1 MRPNFDRAG
10 ETRWNST
17 LSALK
22 VATVLGLAVGLAS
35 CGSLLGSDEP
45 DTSAPLG
52 SVTTPDRNNRG
63 LTGVGRASAEDIT
76 AGATGGYVV
85 ADEPQAAL
93 IARNVLEKGGTAVDA
108 AVSLYFT
115 LAVTQPQAASLG
127 GGGICLVHDRSARS
141 TQSVEFLPRRASAGG
156 PVAIPGNVRGFALMH
171 ARYGQTSW
179 SSLLAPAE
187 RLAATGTPVS
197 RAMAQSIQ
205 RHAGI
210 IRSDQALGRGL
221 LAPTGLPLK
230 ELDEATQIELA
241 STLGLVRSRG
251 VSALYAGD
259 AAQTLAD
266 AIKAAGGNVSAD
278 DLQHYR
284 PTVNEAGSISAG
296 AVTLRIPSSNVGA
309 GTFAEK
315 LWTNLQGIA
324 PTDGA
329 GAARAADNVALE
341 LGAPGK
347 LPDDL
352 GSTGFA
358 VATANGDAVAC
369 AVTNNGAFG
378 TGRTASGMGIILAR
392 SPDDP
397 VSGLAPAFL
406 APVIAVAPDQAT
418 VAYVGASG
426 GGPSAVAGNQQ
437 VVRQLL
443 SNNGKGLG
451 AAIAAATPGPAPLL
465 NAINCASGFVGALA
479 GCEAGV
485 DPDGAGLGAEAI
497 GR

>member
-1 MRPNFDRAG
+1 MRPNFDRTDD
-10 ETRWNST
+10 TRRNSPF
-17 LSALK
+17 AVLK
-22 VATVLGLAVGLAS
+22 VATALVLSLGLAS
-35 CGSLLGSDEP
+35 CGSLFGSDEP

-52 SVTTPDRNNRG
+52 SVTTADRNTRG
-63 LTGVGRASAEDIT
+63 LTGVGRASAEADT
-76 AGATGGYVV
+76 ASAIGGFIV
-85 ADEPQAAL
+85 ADEPQAVL
-93 IARNVLEKGGTAVDA
+93 FARDVLEKGGTAVDA

-127 GGGICLVHDRSARS
+127 GGGICLVHDRSERTTES
-141 TQSVEFLPRRASAGG
+141 IEFLPRRASAGG
-156 PVAIPGNVRGFALMH
+156 RVAIPGNVRGFALLH
-171 ARYGQTSW
+171 ARYGQAAW

-197 RAMAQSIQ
+197 RAMAQSLQ
-205 RHAGI
+205 RNVAI
-210 IRSDQALGRGL
+210 IRADQALSRSL

-251 VSALYAGD
+251 VAALYAGD
-259 AAQTLAD
+259 AASTFAA
-266 AIKAAGGNVSAD
+266 AIREAGGNVSAA
-278 DLQHYR
+278 DLRNYR
-284 PTVNEAGSISAG
+284 PVVSDAGRVAAG
-296 AVTLRIPSSNVGA
+296 PVTLRIPSTNVGA
-309 GTFAEK
+309 GTFAER
-315 LWTNLQGIA
+315 LWTDLQGIA
-324 PTDGA
+324 PTDSSGA
-329 GAARAADNVALE
+329 TRVADNLALQ

-378 TGRTASGMGIILAR
+378 TGRTASGMGITLAR

-406 APVIAVAPDQAT
+406 APAIAIAPDQAT
-418 VAYVGASG
+418 VAYVAASG
-426 GGPSAVAGNQQ
+426 GGPSAVSGVQQ
-437 VVRQLL
+437 VARQLL
-443 SNNGKGLG
+443 ANNGSGLG
-451 AAIAAATPGPAPLL
+451 DAINAATSGPAPLV
-465 NAINCASGFVGALA
+465 NAISCPSGFVGALA
-479 GCEAGV
+479 ACQVAV

-497 GR
+497 GG

>member
-22 VATVLGLAVGLAS
+22 VATILGLAVGLAS

-45 DTSAPLG
+45 DISAPLG
-52 SVTTPDRNNRG
+52 SVTTPDRSSRG
-63 LTGVGRASAEDIT
+63 LTGVGRASAEDNAAT
-76 AGATGGYVV
+76 ATGGYVV
-85 ADEPQAAL
+85 ADEPQAVL

-197 RAMAQSIQ
+197 RAMARSIQ
-205 RHAGI
+205 RHADI
-210 IRSDQALGRGL
+210 IRSDQALARGL
-221 LAPTGLPLK
+221 LTPTGLPLK

-241 STLGLVRSRG
+241 SILGLVRSRG

-266 AIKAAGGNVSAD
+266 AIRAAGGNVSAD
-278 DLQHYR
+278 DLRYYR
-284 PTVNEAGSISAG
+284 PVVNEAGSLSAG
-296 AVTLRIPSSNVGA
+296 AVTLRIPSTNVGA

-315 LWTNLQGIA
+315 LWANLQDIA

-329 GAARAADNVALE
+329 GAARVADNVALQ

-347 LPDDL
+347 LPEDL

-369 AVTNNGAFG
+369 AVTSNGAFG

-397 VSGLAPAFL
+397 ISGLAPAFL
-406 APVIAVAPDQAT
+406 APVIALAPDQAT
-418 VAYVGASG
+418 VTFVAASG
-426 GGPSAVAGNQQ
+426 GGPAAVAGVQQ
-437 VVRQLL
+437 VARQILTNSGRGL
-443 SNNGKGLG
+443 SDSIG
-451 AAIAAATPGPAPLL
+451 AATPGPEPLV
-465 NAINCASGFVGALA
+465 NAISCPNGPA
-479 GCEAGV
+479 GITACEVAV

-497 GR
+497 GG